1 MNVELISVETSDGVT
16 LDGSLRLPATP
27 GSELPVD
34 LVIMH
39 HGIGGNFYRAYFFET
54 MAEQLLARGCAVIR
68 ANNRG
73 HDLAYNAP
81 PPFGRLGAA
90 FENVDDC
97 RRDWKAWLDLAE
109 AGGFSQVCVWGHSLG
124 AVKTIYA
131 AAQDN
136 DPRIARLIASSPP
149 RFSYSAYLARADGN
163 LFQASVDEAQALADA
178 GKTDVLFPIQIPTG
192 ALMTTKVFFDK
203 YGPEERYDILKH
215 LPSVTTPIL
224 VTVGGLEGARPDQV
238 DRFAFEGLSEK
249 ISAMAEKQSSLAS
262 ALINGG
268 NHFYDGCT
276 DALWSSVE
284 TWLSQSA

>member
-16 LDGSLRLPATP
+16 LDGSLRLPA
-27 GSELPVD
+27 SQASDLPVD
-34 LVIMH
+34 IVIMH
-39 HGIGGNFYRAYFFET
+39 HGIGGNFYRAYFFEA

-109 AGGFSQVCVWGHSLG
+109 ARGFNRVCVWGHSLG

-136 DPRIARLIASSPP
+136 DDRIARLIASSPP
-149 RFSYSAYLARADGN
+149 RFSYSAYLARPDGD
-163 LFQASVDEAQALADA
+163 LFKASVDEAQALADA

-215 LPSVTTPIL
+215 LPKITTPIL
-224 VTVGGLEGARPDQV
+224 VTVGGLEGARPEQV
-238 DRFAFEGLSEK
+238 DRFAFEGLSET
-249 ISAMAEKQSSLAS
+249 ISGMAENQATLSS
-262 ALINGG
+262 ALIDGA
-268 NHFYDGCT
+268 NHFYEDRT
-276 DALWSSVE
+276 DALWSTVE
-284 TWLSQSA
+284 TWLTAGA